1 MPTGEIRVDPGFI
14 DDLESRYRG
23 IAGELREV
31 KSAPASLH
39 QAPPVQ
45 SAFEDFQGRWDWTR
59 GKLADAAD
67 GLADAIRTVGA
78 AFTEADTKM
87 AATLDAS

>member
-1 MPTGEIRVDPGFI
+1 MAAGEIRVDPGFI
-14 DDLESRYRG
+14 SDLESRYRG
-23 IAGELREV
+23 IAGALREV

-39 QAPPVQ
+39 QSPPVQ

-67 GLADAIRTVGA
+67 GLADAIGTAGA
-78 AFTEADTKM
+78 AFIEADAKM
-87 AATLDAS
+87 AATLDGS